1 MSWSPNKR
9 AFFLFQKE
17 KQKINR
23 NEEIKQIIAKSLD
36 SLNIEYNSDEIII
49 DTPKLENNGD
59 YSTNI
64 ALILTKKLKKPPLEI
79 ANLIKENINS
89 NIFAK
94 VEIASPGFINI
105 YLKKERLYQEINKIL
120 TEGKNYGKNNLGNN
134 KKILLEY
141 VSANPTGTLHIGH
154 GRGATYGDNLS
165 RIMSYCG
172 YDVTR
177 EYYINDAGN
186 QMNNLGIS
194 IKERYKELC
203 NLPFNIPEDGYHGK
217 EIVAIAKTIYDS
229 YKEEKLTEN
238 IEYFKQVGLNVLMQQ
253 IKKDLDNYR
262 VNFDVFTS
270 EQSLYDKGEV
280 ENVLNQLKKN
290 NDCYIKEDALWL
302 NTSKYGDEK
311 DRVIVKN
318 DGNYTYFLPDIAYHV
333 NKIKRGYQELID
345 VLGADH
351 HGYINRLKASLE
363 ILGYDSSI
371 LNVKILQMVR
381 LLKDGEEVKISKRTG
396 KTITLNDLIDEVGIN
411 ATRYFFASKSLD
423 TQMDFDLSLAVKNS
437 NENPVYYIEY
447 ANARIASLLNNYKK
461 EIATKEE
468 YKTIEEPLAYT
479 IMNKLLKFTDTIIV
493 AAKKQQ
499 PHIICNYVYELTSL
513 FHTYYS
519 STKFITDDEEY
530 TNDRIALLS
539 AIKIV
544 INNSLN
550 LIGII
555 PREQM

>member
-1 MSWSPNKR
+1 MSIK
-9 AFFLFQKE
+9 
-17 KQKINR
+17 
-23 NEEIKQIIAKSLD
+23 EEIKQIIAKSLD
-36 SLNIEYNSDEIII
+36 NLNIDYNYDEIII
-49 DTPKLENNGD
+49 DNPKSENNGD

-64 ALILTKKLKKPPLEI
+64 ALTLTKKLKKSPMEI
-79 ANLIKENINS
+79 ANLIKENIDS
-89 NIFAK
+89 NKFKKID
-94 VEIASPGFINI
+94 VASPGFINI

-120 TEGKNYGKNNLGNN
+120 SEGKNYGKNNLGNN

-194 IKERYKELC
+194 IKERYKEIC
-203 NLPFNIPEDGYHGK
+203 QLPFSIPEDGYHGK
-217 EIVAIAKTIYDS
+217 EIIAIAQTIYDN
-229 YKEEKLTEN
+229 YKEEKLSED
-238 IEYFKQVGLNVLMQQ
+238 IEYFKQEGLNILMQQ
-253 IKKDLDNYR
+253 IKKDLDTYR

-280 ENVLNQLKKN
+280 ENVLNQLKKSN
-290 NDCYIKEDALWL
+290 NCYISEDALWL
-302 NTSKYGDEK
+302 STSKYGDEK

-363 ILGYDSSI
+363 ILGYDSNI
-371 LNVKILQMVR
+371 INIKILQMVR

-396 KTITLNDLIDEVGIN
+396 KTVTLNELIDEVGIN
-411 ATRYFFASKSLD
+411 AARYFFASKSLD
-423 TQMDFDLSLAVKNS
+423 TQLDFDLSLAVKNS

-447 ANARIASLLNNYKK
+447 ANARITSLLNNYKK
-461 EIATKEE
+461 EINIKEE

-519 STKFITDDEEY
+519 STKIITDNEEY
-530 TNDRIALLS
+530 TSDRIALLS

>member
-1 MSWSPNKR
+1 MSIK
-9 AFFLFQKE
+9 
-17 KQKINR
+17 
-23 NEEIKQIIAKSLD
+23 EEIKQIIAKSLD

-302 NTSKYGDEK
+302 NTSKHGDEK

>member
-1 MSWSPNKR
+1 MSIK
-9 AFFLFQKE
+9 
-17 KQKINR
+17 
-23 NEEIKQIIAKSLD
+23 EEIKQIIAKSLD

-351 HGYINRLKASLE
+351 HGYINRLKANLE

-371 LNVKILQMVR
+371 LNANTLKMVR

-461 EIATKEE
+461 EIAAKEE